1 MTIKKLKRIVEDRLF
16 EGEITLQYFKD
27 SGKDNPLIEEQE
39 RSINDIK
46 EFLKY
51 LEQYDKK

>member
-1 MTIKKLKRIVEDRLF
+1 MTIKKLKKIVEDRLF

-27 SGKDNPLIEEQE
+27 SGKDNLLIEEQE

>member
-1 MTIKKLKRIVEDRLF
+1 MTIKELKKVVEDRLF

-27 SGKDNPLIEEQE
+27 KGKDNLLIEEQE

-46 EFLKY
+46 EFLNY